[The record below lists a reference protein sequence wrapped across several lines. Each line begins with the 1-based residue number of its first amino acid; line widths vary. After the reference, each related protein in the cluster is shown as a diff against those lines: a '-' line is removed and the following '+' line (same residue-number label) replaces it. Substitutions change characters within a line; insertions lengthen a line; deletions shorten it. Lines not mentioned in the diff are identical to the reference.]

1 MLNTLRIYE
10 ELKETLEPTAAK
22 KITEIL
28 GTIYEELRNTV
39 TKEDFRELKG
49 VILDLA
55 EAQKRT
61 EQKVEELAEAQK
73 RTEQKVEELAEA
85 QKRTEQKVEELAEAQ
100 KRTEQRLDSLALR
113 VEELAEAQKK
123 TEQRLDSLA
132 LRVEELAEAQ
142 KRTEQRLDSLA
153 LRVEELAEAQKKTE
167 QRLDSLA
174 LRVEELAEAQKKT
187 EIEVAKLAKGLQE
200 TRGELGGLSRSMSYA
215 FENEAFRK
223 LPDFLKEKFGI
234 EIKEKLIREDI
245 GGKEI
250 NIFGIARRNGAEVY
264 VVGES
269 KLRLDERKDKRV
281 KEVFEELE
289 NKVKAV
295 KAEYGNKDI
304 VKILIT
310 HYATKGFLNRAKE
323 KGIIVIQSFEW

>member
-85 QKRTEQKVEELAEAQ
+85 QKRTEQK
-100 KRTEQRLDSLALR
+100 
-113 VEELAEAQKK
+113 
-123 TEQRLDSLA
+123 
-132 LRVEELAEAQ
+132 VEELAEAQ

>member
-10 ELKETLEPTAAK
+10 ELKETLEPNAAK

-28 GTIYEELRNTV
+28 GTIYEELKNTV
-39 TKEDFRELKG
+39 TKEDFRELKA
-49 VILDLA
+49 VVL
-55 EAQKRT
+55 
-61 EQKVEELAEAQK
+61 ELAEAQK
-73 RTEQKVEELAEA
+73 KTEQ
-85 QKRTEQKVEELAEAQ
+85 
-100 KRTEQRLDSLALR
+100 R

-123 TEQRLDSLA
+123 TEQR
-132 LRVEELAEAQ
+132 VEELAEAQ
-142 KRTEQRLDSLA
+142 KKTEQ
-153 LRVEELAEAQKKTE
+153 RVEELAEAQKKTE
-167 QRLDSLA
+167 QR
-174 LRVEELAEAQKKT
+174 VEELAEAQKKT
-187 EIEVAKLAKGLQE
+187 EAEVAKLARGLHE

-223 LPDFLKEKFGI
+223 LPDFLKQNYGI
-234 EIKEKLIREDI
+234 EIKQKLIREEI

-250 NIFGIARRNGAEVY
+250 NIFGIARKNGKEVF

-269 KLRLDERKDKRV
+269 KLRLDERKDRKI

-289 NKVKAV
+289 NKVRAV
-295 KAEYGNKDI
+295 KQEYGSREV

-323 KGIIVIQSFEW
+323 EGIIVIQSFEW

>member
-85 QKRTEQKVEELAEAQ
+85 QKK
-100 KRTEQRLDSLALR
+100 TEQRLDSLALR

-123 TEQRLDSLA
+123 
-132 LRVEELAEAQ
+132 
-142 KRTEQRLDSLA
+142 TEQRLDSLA

-295 KAEYGNKDI
+295 KAEYGDKDI